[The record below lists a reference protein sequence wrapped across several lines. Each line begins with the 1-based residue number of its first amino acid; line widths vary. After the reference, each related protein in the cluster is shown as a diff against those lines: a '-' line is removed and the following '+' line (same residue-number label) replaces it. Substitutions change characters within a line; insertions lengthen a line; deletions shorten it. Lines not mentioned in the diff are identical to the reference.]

1 MTETDF
7 FRLIDNPGS
16 TGLGT
21 AYNEFTTTVVYLC
34 KERESACRT
43 VFALSYAETELQ
55 YHDAMQETDSS
66 RSMYVRK
73 ALSFVRKMLKYYQ
86 VRLHRGGAFDGG
98 EKTNQR
104 QDEAAAMQWT
114 GSTAELVELI
124 YGLDEMKLINGG
136 ETGIKELLARF
147 CRMFGVEIKENQC
160 YNTYADIKRRKNE
173 SRTYFFDRAAERLN
187 RRRCGTRRRNGRG
200 GEARKIC
207 LYRNYPQEKNTFAE
221 TIIIQYIMALEIKA
235 IPTLKGKEAERF
247 VKEADKA
254 YQKKEKTDFSKQ
266 VKIARAILRKAN
278 MI

>member
-16 TGLGT
+16 TGLET
-21 AYNEFTTTVVYLC
+21 AYNEFTTTVVSLC
-34 KERESACRT
+34 KERESVCRT

-73 ALSFVRKMLKYYQ
+73 ALSFVRKMLKSYQ
-86 VRLHRGGAFDGG
+86 VRLHRGGAFDGS
-98 EKTNQR
+98 EKTNQG

-187 RRRCGTRRRNGRG
+187 RRMMRD
-200 GEARKIC
+200 E
-207 LYRNYPQEKNTFAE
+207 
-221 TIIIQYIMALEIKA
+221 
-235 IPTLKGKEAERF
+235 EAER
-247 VKEADKA
+247 K
-254 YQKKEKTDFSKQ
+254 
-266 VKIARAILRKAN
+266 RR
-278 MI
+278 

>member
-7 FRLIDNPGS
+7 FRLIGNPGS

-21 AYNEFTTTVVYLC
+21 AYNEFTTTVVSLC
-34 KERESACRT
+34 KERESVCRT

-66 RSMYVRK
+66 RSIYVRK

-86 VRLHRGGAFDGG
+86 VRLHRGGASEGG

-104 QDEAAAMQWT
+104 QDEAAAMRWT
-114 GSTAELVELI
+114 GSMAELVELI

-187 RRRCGTRRRNGRG
+187 RRMMRD
-200 GEARKIC
+200 E
-207 LYRNYPQEKNTFAE
+207 
-221 TIIIQYIMALEIKA
+221 
-235 IPTLKGKEAERF
+235 EAER
-247 VKEADKA
+247 K
-254 YQKKEKTDFSKQ
+254 
-266 VKIARAILRKAN
+266 RR
-278 MI
+278 

>member
-1 MTETDF
+1 MEYLILTETDF
-7 FRLIDNPGS
+7 FRLIGNPGS

-21 AYNEFTTTVVYLC
+21 AYNEFTTTVVSLC
-34 KERESACRT
+34 KERESVCRT

-66 RSMYVRK
+66 RSIYVRK

-86 VRLHRGGAFDGG
+86 VRLHRGGASEGG

-104 QDEAAAMQWT
+104 QEEAAAMRWT

-187 RRRCGTRRRNGRG
+187 RRMMRD
-200 GEARKIC
+200 E
-207 LYRNYPQEKNTFAE
+207 
-221 TIIIQYIMALEIKA
+221 
-235 IPTLKGKEAERF
+235 EAER
-247 VKEADKA
+247 K
-254 YQKKEKTDFSKQ
+254 
-266 VKIARAILRKAN
+266 RR
-278 MI
+278 

>member
-16 TGLGT
+16 TRLGT
-21 AYNEFTTTVVYLC
+21 AYNEFTTTVVSMC
-34 KERESACRT
+34 KETESTCRT

-73 ALSFVRKMLKYYQ
+73 ALSFVRKMLKYYP
-86 VRLHRGGAFDGG
+86 VRLYRGGAFDGG

-104 QDEAAAMQWT
+104 QNEATAMQWT

-187 RRRCGTRRRNGRG
+187 RRMMRD
-200 GEARKIC
+200 E
-207 LYRNYPQEKNTFAE
+207 
-221 TIIIQYIMALEIKA
+221 
-235 IPTLKGKEAERF
+235 EAER
-247 VKEADKA
+247 K
-254 YQKKEKTDFSKQ
+254 
-266 VKIARAILRKAN
+266 RR
-278 MI
+278 

>member
-1 MTETDF
+1 MEHLILTETDF

-21 AYNEFTTTVVYLC
+21 AYNEFTTTVVSLC
-34 KERESACRT
+34 KERESICRT

-86 VRLHRGGAFDGG
+86 VGLYRGGAFDGG
-98 EKTNQR
+98 EKTSQR

-173 SRTYFFDRAAERLN
+173 R
-187 RRRCGTRRRNGRG
+187 
-200 GEARKIC
+200 
-207 LYRNYPQEKNTFAE
+207 
-221 TIIIQYIMALEIKA
+221 
-235 IPTLKGKEAERF
+235 KGKEAERF

>member
-1 MTETDF
+1 MEHLILTETDF

-21 AYNEFTTTVVYLC
+21 AYNEFTTAVVSLC
-34 KERESACRT
+34 KETETVCRT

-136 ETGIKELLARF
+136 ETGIKD
-147 CRMFGVEIKENQC
+147 
-160 YNTYADIKRRKNE
+160 NTYADIKRRKNE

-187 RRRCGTRRRNGRG
+187 RRMMRD
-200 GEARKIC
+200 E
-207 LYRNYPQEKNTFAE
+207 
-221 TIIIQYIMALEIKA
+221 
-235 IPTLKGKEAERF
+235 EAER
-247 VKEADKA
+247 K
-254 YQKKEKTDFSKQ
+254 
-266 VKIARAILRKAN
+266 RR
-278 MI
+278 

>member
-1 MTETDF
+1 MRTLQTKCNNIKLKENGTPHIDRN
-7 FRLIDNPGS
+7 RLLPSDRQPRLYR
-16 TGLGT
+16 TG
-21 AYNEFTTTVVYLC
+21 NRIQRVHDHSRILC
-34 KERESACRT
+34 KERESVCRT

-86 VRLHRGGAFDGG
+86 VGLYRGGAFDGG

-187 RRRCGTRRRNGRG
+187 RRMMRD
-200 GEARKIC
+200 E
-207 LYRNYPQEKNTFAE
+207 
-221 TIIIQYIMALEIKA
+221 
-235 IPTLKGKEAERF
+235 EAER
-247 VKEADKA
+247 K
-254 YQKKEKTDFSKQ
+254 
-266 VKIARAILRKAN
+266 RR
-278 MI
+278 

>member
-21 AYNEFTTTVVYLC
+21 AYNEFTTTVVSLC
-34 KERESACRT
+34 KERESVCRT

-55 YHDAMQETDSS
+55 YHDAMQETDSI

-86 VRLHRGGAFDGG
+86 VRLHRGGVFDGG

-104 QDEAAAMQWT
+104 QDEVPAMQWT

-187 RRRCGTRRRNGRG
+187 RRMMRD
-200 GEARKIC
+200 E
-207 LYRNYPQEKNTFAE
+207 
-221 TIIIQYIMALEIKA
+221 
-235 IPTLKGKEAERF
+235 EAER
-247 VKEADKA
+247 K
-254 YQKKEKTDFSKQ
+254 
-266 VKIARAILRKAN
+266 RR
-278 MI
+278 

>member
-7 FRLIDNPGS
+7 FRLIGNPGS

-21 AYNEFTTTVVYLC
+21 AYNEFTTTVVSLC
-34 KERESACRT
+34 KERESVCRT

-66 RSMYVRK
+66 RSIYVRK

-86 VRLHRGGAFDGG
+86 VRLHRGGASEGG

-104 QDEAAAMQWT
+104 QEEAAAMRWT

-187 RRRCGTRRRNGRG
+187 RRMMRD
-200 GEARKIC
+200 E
-207 LYRNYPQEKNTFAE
+207 
-221 TIIIQYIMALEIKA
+221 
-235 IPTLKGKEAERF
+235 EAER
-247 VKEADKA
+247 K
-254 YQKKEKTDFSKQ
+254 
-266 VKIARAILRKAN
+266 RR
-278 MI
+278 

>member
-1 MTETDF
+1 MEHLILTETDF

-21 AYNEFTTTVVYLC
+21 AYNEFTTTVVSLC
-34 KERESACRT
+34 KERESVCRT

-86 VRLHRGGAFDGG
+86 VRLHRGGASEGG

-104 QDEAAAMQWT
+104 QEEAAEMQWT

-187 RRRCGTRRRNGRG
+187 RRMMRD
-200 GEARKIC
+200 E
-207 LYRNYPQEKNTFAE
+207 
-221 TIIIQYIMALEIKA
+221 
-235 IPTLKGKEAERF
+235 EAER
-247 VKEADKA
+247 K
-254 YQKKEKTDFSKQ
+254 
-266 VKIARAILRKAN
+266 RR
-278 MI
+278 

>member
-16 TGLGT
+16 TRLGT
-21 AYNEFTTTVVYLC
+21 AYNEFTTTVVSLC
-34 KERESACRT
+34 KETESTCRT

-73 ALSFVRKMLKYYQ
+73 ALSFVRKMLKYYP
-86 VRLHRGGAFDGG
+86 VRLYRGGAFDGG

-104 QDEAAAMQWT
+104 QNEAVAMQWT

-187 RRRCGTRRRNGRG
+187 RRMMRD
-200 GEARKIC
+200 E
-207 LYRNYPQEKNTFAE
+207 
-221 TIIIQYIMALEIKA
+221 
-235 IPTLKGKEAERF
+235 EAER
-247 VKEADKA
+247 K
-254 YQKKEKTDFSKQ
+254 
-266 VKIARAILRKAN
+266 RR
-278 MI
+278 

>member
-1 MTETDF
+1 MINKVGRF
-7 FRLIDNPGS
+7 FLAKGVKFVW
-16 TGLGT
+16 L
-21 AYNEFTTTVVYLC
+21 FH

-55 YHDAMQETDSS
+55 YHDAMQETDSI

-86 VRLHRGGAFDGG
+86 VGLHRGGAFDGG

-187 RRRCGTRRRNGRG
+187 RRMMRD
-200 GEARKIC
+200 E
-207 LYRNYPQEKNTFAE
+207 
-221 TIIIQYIMALEIKA
+221 
-235 IPTLKGKEAERF
+235 EAER
-247 VKEADKA
+247 K
-254 YQKKEKTDFSKQ
+254 
-266 VKIARAILRKAN
+266 RR
-278 MI
+278 

>member
-1 MTETDF
+1 MTETSF
-7 FRLIDNPGS
+7 FRLIG
-16 TGLGT
+16 G
-21 AYNEFTTTVVYLC
+21 
-34 KERESACRT
+34 SACNDEIQESYNGFISEVVSLCSNMSNPENT
-43 VFALSYAETELQ
+43 FFALSFAETELQ
-55 YHDAMQETDSS
+55 FHDTLQTENTGNN
-66 RSMYVRK
+66 RSIYVRK

-86 VRLHRGGAFDGG
+86 VGLHRGGAFDGG

-187 RRRCGTRRRNGRG
+187 RRMMRD
-200 GEARKIC
+200 E
-207 LYRNYPQEKNTFAE
+207 
-221 TIIIQYIMALEIKA
+221 
-235 IPTLKGKEAERF
+235 EAER
-247 VKEADKA
+247 K
-254 YQKKEKTDFSKQ
+254 
-266 VKIARAILRKAN
+266 RR
-278 MI
+278 

>member
-7 FRLIDNPGS
+7 FRLIGNPGS

-21 AYNEFTTTVVYLC
+21 AYNEFTTTVVSLC
-34 KERESACRT
+34 KERESICRT

-66 RSMYVRK
+66 RSIYVRK

-86 VRLHRGGAFDGG
+86 VRLHRGGASEGG

-104 QDEAAAMQWT
+104 QDEAAAMRWT
-114 GSTAELVELI
+114 GSMAELVELI

-187 RRRCGTRRRNGRG
+187 RRMMRD
-200 GEARKIC
+200 E
-207 LYRNYPQEKNTFAE
+207 
-221 TIIIQYIMALEIKA
+221 
-235 IPTLKGKEAERF
+235 EAER
-247 VKEADKA
+247 K
-254 YQKKEKTDFSKQ
+254 
-266 VKIARAILRKAN
+266 RR
-278 MI
+278 

>member
-1 MTETDF
+1 MEHLILTETDF

-21 AYNEFTTTVVYLC
+21 AYNEFTTTVVSLC
-34 KERESACRT
+34 KERESVCRT

-86 VRLHRGGAFDGG
+86 VRLHRGGASEGG

-104 QDEAAAMQWT
+104 QDEAAAMRWT
-114 GSTAELVELI
+114 GSMAELVELI

-187 RRRCGTRRRNGRG
+187 RRMMRD
-200 GEARKIC
+200 E
-207 LYRNYPQEKNTFAE
+207 
-221 TIIIQYIMALEIKA
+221 
-235 IPTLKGKEAERF
+235 EAER
-247 VKEADKA
+247 K
-254 YQKKEKTDFSKQ
+254 
-266 VKIARAILRKAN
+266 RR
-278 MI
+278 

>member
-1 MTETDF
+1 MEHLILTETDF
-7 FRLIDNPGS
+7 FRLIDTPGS

-21 AYNEFTTTVVYLC
+21 AYNEFTTTVVSLC
-34 KERESACRT
+34 KERESICRT

-55 YHDAMQETDSS
+55 YHDAM
-66 RSMYVRK
+66 
-73 ALSFVRKMLKYYQ
+73 LKYYQ
-86 VRLHRGGAFDGG
+86 VGLHRGGAFDGG

-187 RRRCGTRRRNGRG
+187 RRMMRD
-200 GEARKIC
+200 E
-207 LYRNYPQEKNTFAE
+207 
-221 TIIIQYIMALEIKA
+221 
-235 IPTLKGKEAERF
+235 EAER
-247 VKEADKA
+247 K
-254 YQKKEKTDFSKQ
+254 
-266 VKIARAILRKAN
+266 RR
-278 MI
+278 

>member
-7 FRLIDNPGS
+7 FRLIGNPGS

-21 AYNEFTTTVVYLC
+21 AYNEFTTTVVSLC
-34 KERESACRT
+34 KERESVCRT

-66 RSMYVRK
+66 RSIYVRK

-86 VRLHRGGAFDGG
+86 VRLHRGGASEGG

-104 QDEAAAMQWT
+104 QEEAAAMRWT
-114 GSTAELVELI
+114 GSMAELVELI

-187 RRRCGTRRRNGRG
+187 RRMMRD
-200 GEARKIC
+200 E
-207 LYRNYPQEKNTFAE
+207 
-221 TIIIQYIMALEIKA
+221 
-235 IPTLKGKEAERF
+235 EAER
-247 VKEADKA
+247 K
-254 YQKKEKTDFSKQ
+254 
-266 VKIARAILRKAN
+266 RR
-278 MI
+278 